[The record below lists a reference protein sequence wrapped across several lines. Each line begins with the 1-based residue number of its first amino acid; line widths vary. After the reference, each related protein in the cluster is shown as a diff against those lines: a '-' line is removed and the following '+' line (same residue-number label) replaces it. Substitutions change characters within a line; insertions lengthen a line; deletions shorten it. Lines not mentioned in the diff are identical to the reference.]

1 MATIEDLD
9 FTSIVDESTDEAIE
23 RLRQIR
29 LSRRT
34 PVKKVVTK
42 KSTAQV
48 TRKKVTTALNPDM
61 AQELL
66 NIIGDD

>member
-29 LSRRT
+29 LSRRI
-34 PVKKVVTK
+34 PIKKVVK
-42 KSTAQV
+42 
-48 TRKKVTTALNPDM
+48 KKVNSRTVSKAVVKNLDKGSIND
-61 AQELL
+61 LL
-66 NIIGDD
+66 NMIGDD

>member
-9 FTSIVDESTDEAIE
+9 FTSIIDESTDEAIE
-23 RLRQIR
+23 HLRQIR

-34 PVKKVVTK
+34 PVKKIVTK
-42 KSTAQV
+42 KSTTQAI
-48 TRKKVTTALNPDM
+48 KKKITASINPDM

-66 NIIGDD
+66 DIIGDD

>member
-29 LSRRT
+29 LSRRI

-42 KSTAQV
+42 KSTSKAVRQ
-48 TRKKVTTALNPDM
+48 KVAKAINPKLAL
-61 AQELL
+61 ELL
-66 NIIGDD
+66 DIIGDD